1 MKNIS
6 SKILAYSLL
15 LIVSTPVFAQAGGIE
30 FSQILLSIAIILG
43 LGAGIYVFFLGS
55 QMSGSSI
62 SSALIH
68 YGLGMLSVV
77 VSLLSVTWAKPLLA
91 DVAGIAH
98 DLFFIIGFILMVLG
112 SRKVAGIL

>member
-1 MKNIS
+1 MKNIAE
-6 SKILAYSLL
+6 KTLAYLFLL
-15 LIVSTPVFAQAGGIE
+15 TVSAPVLAQAGGIE
-30 FSQILLSIAIILG
+30 FSEILLTIAILLG

-55 QMSGSSI
+55 QMSGSTL
-62 SSALIH
+62 SSALIY

-77 VSLLSVTWAKPLLA
+77 ISLLSVTWAKPLM
-91 DVAGIAH
+91 AGSAGTLH